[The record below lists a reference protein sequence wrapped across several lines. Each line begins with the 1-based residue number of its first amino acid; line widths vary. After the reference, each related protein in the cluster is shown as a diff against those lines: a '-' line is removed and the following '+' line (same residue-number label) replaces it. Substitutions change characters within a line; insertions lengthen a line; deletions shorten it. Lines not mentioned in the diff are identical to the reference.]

1 MYRYAPLGGRVSVL
15 KGRTSMAEELHRNAG
30 ETAAYGYR
38 QLPGSGSAGGIDMK
52 TLAYG
57 VIGVAM
63 GIVVGT
69 LAADGTLRSMLHG
82 PALHSVQASIQTPKP
97 SAPPAVKLAV
107 AQTTPAAPQMAL
119 VQAAPPKVMPVAQ
132 QAPKP
137 LAAAKSTVPADTAV
151 LKVSVNG
158 KTRPGHKLVSR
169 RRHFGHRRV
178 HSRHR
183 AHFHLKSKAIA
194 KLPVKV
200 DAPKPVLDA
209 NLFTFTVEG
218 DVTVASYDVSLRQL
232 DTYEGETFALNQVAS
247 LGDVMPFDAY
257 PASLHYRCD
266 QSWNC
271 TLFRDGSTILS
282 AKRTK

>member
-1 MYRYAPLGGRVSVL
+1 
-15 KGRTSMAEELHRNAG
+15 MAEELHRNAG

-69 LAADGTLRSMLHG
+69 LAADGTLRSMIHG
-82 PALHSVQASIQTPKP
+82 PALHSVQASIQTPK
-97 SAPPAVKLAV
+97 APVLSTVNLAQ
-107 AQTTPAAPQMAL
+107 AQTTKVAQAPTTPPAAKPPLAETTPANFL
-119 VQAAPPKVMPVAQ
+119 AAAQ
-132 QAPKP
+132 GAPKP
-137 LAAAKSTVPADTAV
+137 FAALKSTTPVTTVDTPV
-151 LKVSVNG
+151 LKVSATG
-158 KTRPGHKLVSR
+158 KARPGHKLVSR
-169 RRHFGHRRV
+169 RRHLGRRRI
-178 HSRHR
+178 HSKHR

-194 KLPVKV
+194 KLSADAKMPRPVETS
-200 DAPKPVLDA
+200 D
-209 NLFTFTVEG
+209 LFTFTVEG
-218 DVTVASYDVSLRQL
+218 DVTVASYDVSLRQI
-232 DTYEGETFALNQVAS
+232 DTYEGETFALNQLAS
-247 LGDVMPFDAY
+247 LSDMIPFDAY

-282 AKRTK
+282 AKRMK